1 MKILDPVAPSPAEV
15 SGMPAR
21 RTSLAGLTVAVLTN
35 KWVSMDVISNRL
47 SERLKADHKVA
58 EVMIEPV
65 PLNGGAPVDV
75 LARVLKRA
83 DLAVVGM
90 AN

>member
-1 MKILDPVAPSPAEV
+1 MKILDPVAPPPAEV

-21 RTSLAGLTVAVLTN
+21 LPTLAGLTVAVLTN
-35 KWVSMDVISNRL
+35 KWVSMDVIAKRL
-47 SERLKADHKVA
+47 SERLKAEHQVA
-58 EVMIEPV
+58 EVLIEPV
-65 PLNGGAPVDV
+65 PLNGGAPADV
-75 LARVLKRA
+75 LARVLQRA

>member
-15 SGMPAR
+15 AGMPSR
-21 RTSLAGLTVAVLTN
+21 RPTLEGLTVAVLTN
-35 KWVSMDVISNRL
+35 KWVSMDVISRRL
-47 SERLKADHKVA
+47 AERLPAEHKVA
-58 EVMIEPV
+58 EVFVETV
-65 PLNGGAPVDV
+65 PLNGGAPADV

-83 DLAVVGM
+83 DLAVVGL

>member
-1 MKILDPVAPSPAEV
+1 MKILDPVAPPPAEV

-21 RTSLAGLTVAVLTN
+21 RATLEGLTVAVLTN
-35 KWVSMDVISNRL
+35 KWVSMDLISNRL
-47 SERLKADHKVA
+47 AERLKADHGVA

-65 PLNGGAPVDV
+65 PLNGGAPADV
-75 LARVLKRA
+75 LARVLERA

>member
-1 MKILDPVAPSPAEV
+1 MQILDPVAPSPAEM

-21 RTSLAGLTVAVLTN
+21 RASLAGLTVAVLTN

-47 SERLKADHKVA
+47 AERLKAEYQVA

-65 PLNGGAPVDV
+65 PLNGGAPADV
-75 LARVLKRA
+75 LARVLERA

>member
-1 MKILDPVAPSPAEV
+1 MKILDPVAPPPAEV

-21 RTSLAGLTVAVLTN
+21 RATLEGLTVAVLTN
-35 KWVSMDVISNRL
+35 KWVSMDVISDRL
-47 SERLKADHKVA
+47 SSRLKAEHKVA

-65 PLNGGAPVDV
+65 PLNGGAPAEV
-75 LARVLKRA
+75 LARVLQRA

>member
-1 MKILDPVAPSPAEV
+1 MKILDPVAPPPAEV

-21 RTSLAGLTVAVLTN
+21 RATLEGLTVAVLTN
-35 KWVSMDVISNRL
+35 KWVSMDLISTRL
-47 SERLKADHKVA
+47 SERLKAEHKVA

-65 PLNGGAPVDV
+65 PLNGGAPAEVM
-75 LARVLKRA
+75 ARVLQRA

>member
-1 MKILDPVAPSPAEV
+1 MKILDPVAPPPAEI

-21 RTSLAGLTVAVLTN
+21 RATLEGLTVAVLTN

-47 SERLKADHKVA
+47 SERLKAEHKVA
-58 EVMIEPV
+58 DVLIEPV
-65 PLNGGAPVDV
+65 PLNGGAPADV
-75 LARVLKRA
+75 LARVLQRA

>member
-1 MKILDPVAPSPAEV
+1 MKILDPVEPSPAEV

-21 RTSLAGLTVAVLTN
+21 RATLEGLTVAVLTN
-35 KWVSMDVISNRL
+35 KWVSMDVISKRL
-47 SERLKADHKVA
+47 SERLKAEHNVA
-58 EVMIEPV
+58 DVFIETV
-65 PLNGGAPVDV
+65 PLNGGAPADV

>member
-1 MKILDPVAPSPAEV
+1 MQILDPVAPPPAKI

-21 RTSLAGLTVAVLTN
+21 RPTLEGLTVAVLTN
-35 KWVSMDVISNRL
+35 KWVSMDLIAMRL
-47 SERLKADHKVA
+47 SERLKAEHKVA
-58 EVMIEPV
+58 DVLIEPV
-65 PLNGGAPVDV
+65 PLNGGAPAEV
-75 LARVLKRA
+75 LARVLERA